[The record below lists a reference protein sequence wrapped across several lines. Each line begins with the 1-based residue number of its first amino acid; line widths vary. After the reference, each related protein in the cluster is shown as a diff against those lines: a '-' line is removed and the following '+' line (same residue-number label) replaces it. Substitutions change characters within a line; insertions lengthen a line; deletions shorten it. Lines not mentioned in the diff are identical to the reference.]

1 MPEKPGVAG
10 VQELRNETAA
20 FRSVDLAS
28 GRFEASICSRLGYLH
43 PEPCNFSENAKVRR
57 APFLLKFLRALARG
71 VLLTSSLVR
80 FAGWRAD
87 DSCFDLK

>member
-43 PEPCNFSENAKVRR
+43 PEPCNSRLLHLSALFFVPQPL
-57 APFLLKFLRALARG
+57 AP
-71 VLLTSSLVR
+71 SP
-80 FAGWRAD
+80 
-87 DSCFDLK
+87 